1 MEDLGM
7 MDDRKQK
14 MPDAILPGERVQ
26 AVTLDSIRPFRGH
39 PFKVREDA
47 DMEALKESIRTSGV
61 ITPAVVR
68 PLPEGGY
75 EMVSGHRRLA
85 ACRVLGLEKMPV
97 IVREMDDD
105 TATLMMVDA
114 NRQREKILPSE
125 RAFAYRMRM
134 EALQQC
140 GHYVR
145 AMEEETGERFKQ
157 VQRYIRL
164 TYLIPGLLEL
174 VDEDRMGIIPGVELS
189 YLTEEEQ
196 GYVLQAIE
204 TEGMIPSVAQA
215 KEMRACAARGEL
227 DLETPLDILYAGK
240 GKQRERLILS
250 MDRFAEYFPIDA
262 TPREIEDELVS
273 LLRQREREKTCRHD
287 YER

>member
-1 MEDLGM
+1 M
-7 MDDRKQK
+7 MDGRKQK
-14 MPDAILPGERVQ
+14 TPDVILPGERVQ
-26 AVTLDSIRPFRGH
+26 AVTLDSICPFRGH

-134 EALQQC
+134 EALLQR

-164 TYLIPGLLEL
+164 TWLIPGLLEL

-189 YLTEEEQ
+189 YLSEEEQ

-227 DLETPLDILYAGK
+227 DLEKPLDILYAGK

-250 MDRFAEYFPIDA
+250 MDRFAEYFPIEA

-273 LLRQREREKTCRHD
+273 LLRQREREKAHRHEH
-287 YER
+287 ER

>member
-1 MEDLGM
+1 M
-7 MDDRKQK
+7 MDGRKQK
-14 MPDAILPGERVQ
+14 TPDVILPGERVQ
-26 AVTLDSIRPFRGH
+26 AVTLDSICPFRGH

-134 EALQQC
+134 EALQQR

-164 TYLIPGLLEL
+164 TWLIPGLLEL

-189 YLTEEEQ
+189 YLSEEEQ

-227 DLETPLDILYAGK
+227 DLEKPLDILYAGK

-262 TPREIEDELVS
+262 TPREIENELVS
-273 LLRQREREKTCRHD
+273 LLQQREREKAHRHEQ
-287 YER
+287 ER

>member
-1 MEDLGM
+1 M
-7 MDDRKQK
+7 MDGRKQK
-14 MPDAILPGERVQ
+14 TPDVILPGERVQ
-26 AVTLDSIRPFRGH
+26 AVTFDSICPFRGH

-134 EALQQC
+134 EALLQR

-164 TYLIPGLLEL
+164 TWLIPGLLEL

-189 YLTEEEQ
+189 YLSEEEQ

-227 DLETPLDILYAGK
+227 DLEKPLDILYAGK

-273 LLRQREREKTCRHD
+273 LLRQREREKAHRHEH
-287 YER
+287 ER

>member
-1 MEDLGM
+1 M
-7 MDDRKQK
+7 MDGRKQK
-14 MPDAILPGERVQ
+14 TPDVILPGERVQ
-26 AVTLDSIRPFRGH
+26 AVSLDSIHPFQGH

-97 IVREMDDD
+97 IVREMDDY

-134 EALQQC
+134 EALLQR

-164 TYLIPGLLEL
+164 TWLIPGLLEL

-189 YLTEEEQ
+189 YLSEEEQ

-227 DLETPLDILYAGK
+227 DLEKPLDILYAGK

-273 LLRQREREKTCRHD
+273 LLRQREREKAHRHEH
-287 YER
+287 ER

>member
-1 MEDLGM
+1 M
-7 MDDRKQK
+7 MDGRKQK
-14 MPDAILPGERVQ
+14 TPDAILPGERVQ
-26 AVTLDSIRPFRGH
+26 AVTLDSIRPFHSH

-75 EMVSGHRRLA
+75 EMISGHRRMA
-85 ACRVLGLEKMPV
+85 ACRALGLEKMPV

-134 EALQQC
+134 EALQQR

-164 TYLIPGLLEL
+164 TWLIPGLLEL
-174 VDEDRMGIIPGVELS
+174 VDEDRMGITPGVELS
-189 YLTEEEQ
+189 YLSEEEQ

-204 TEGMIPSVAQA
+204 TEGMTSSVAQA

-227 DLETPLDILYAGK
+227 DLEKPLDILYAGK

-273 LLRQREREKTCRHD
+273 LLRQKEREKAHRHEH
-287 YER
+287 ER

>member
-1 MEDLGM
+1 M
-7 MDDRKQK
+7 MDGRKQK
-14 MPDAILPGERVQ
+14 TPDAILPGERVQ

-47 DMEALKESIRTSGV
+47 EMEALKESIRTSGV

-75 EMVSGHRRLA
+75 EIVSGHRRMA
-85 ACRVLGLEKMPV
+85 ACRALGLEKMPV

-134 EALQQC
+134 EALQQR

-145 AMEEETGERFKQ
+145 AMEEETEERFKQ

-164 TYLIPGLLEL
+164 TWLIPVLLQL
-174 VDEDRMGIIPGVELS
+174 VDEDRMGITPGVELS
-189 YLTEEEQ
+189 YLSEEEQ

-227 DLETPLDILYAGK
+227 DLEKPLDILYAGK

-273 LLRQREREKTCRHD
+273 LLRQRQREKICHHD

>member
-1 MEDLGM
+1 M

-14 MPDAILPGERVQ
+14 TPDVILPGERVQ
-26 AVTLDSIRPFRGH
+26 AVSLDSIHPFQGH

-134 EALQQC
+134 EALQQR

-189 YLTEEEQ
+189 YLSEEEQ

-227 DLETPLDILYAGK
+227 DLEKPLDILYAGK

-273 LLRQREREKTCRHD
+273 LLRQREREKAHRHEH
-287 YER
+287 ER

>member
-1 MEDLGM
+1 
-7 MDDRKQK
+7 
-14 MPDAILPGERVQ
+14 
-26 AVTLDSIRPFRGH
+26 
-39 PFKVREDA
+39 
-47 DMEALKESIRTSGV
+47 MEALKESIRTSGV

-75 EMVSGHRRLA
+75 EMISGHRRMA
-85 ACRVLGLEKMPV
+85 ACRALGLEKMPV

-134 EALQQC
+134 EALQQR

-164 TYLIPGLLEL
+164 TWLIPGLLEL
-174 VDEDRMGIIPGVELS
+174 VDEDRMGITPGVELS
-189 YLTEEEQ
+189 YLSEEEQ

-227 DLETPLDILYAGK
+227 DLEKPLDILYAGK

-273 LLRQREREKTCRHD
+273 LLRQKEREKAHRHEH
-287 YER
+287 ER

>member
-1 MEDLGM
+1 M
-7 MDDRKQK
+7 MDGRKQK
-14 MPDAILPGERVQ
+14 TPDAILPGERVQ
-26 AVTLDSIRPFRGH
+26 AVTLDSIRPFHSH

-75 EMVSGHRRLA
+75 EMISGHRRMA
-85 ACRVLGLEKMPV
+85 ACRALGLEKMPV
-97 IVREMDDD
+97 IVREIDDD

-134 EALQQC
+134 EALQQR

-164 TYLIPGLLEL
+164 TWLITGLLEL
-174 VDEDRMGIIPGVELS
+174 VDEDRMGITPGVELS
-189 YLTEEEQ
+189 YLSEEEQ

-227 DLETPLDILYAGK
+227 DLEKPLDILYAGK
-240 GKQRERLILS
+240 GKQREWLILS

-273 LLRQREREKTCRHD
+273 LLRQKEREKAHRHEH
-287 YER
+287 ER

>member
-1 MEDLGM
+1 M
-7 MDDRKQK
+7 MDGRKQK
-14 MPDAILPGERVQ
+14 TPDVILPGERVQ
-26 AVTLDSIRPFRGH
+26 AVTLDSICPFRGH

-134 EALQQC
+134 EALQQR

-164 TYLIPGLLEL
+164 TWLIPGLLEL

-189 YLTEEEQ
+189 YLSEEEQ

-227 DLETPLDILYAGK
+227 DLEKPLDILYAGK

-273 LLRQREREKTCRHD
+273 LLRQREREKAHRHEH
-287 YER
+287 ER

>member
-1 MEDLGM
+1 M
-7 MDDRKQK
+7 MDGRKQK
-14 MPDAILPGERVQ
+14 TPDVILPGERVQ
-26 AVTLDSIRPFRGH
+26 AVTLDSICPFRGH

-97 IVREMDDD
+97 IVREMDDY

-134 EALQQC
+134 EALQQR

-164 TYLIPGLLEL
+164 TWLIPGLLEL

-227 DLETPLDILYAGK
+227 DLEKPLDILYAGK

-262 TPREIEDELVS
+262 TPREIENKLIS
-273 LLRQREREKTCRHD
+273 LLQREREQNRHYSD
-287 YER
+287 HER

>member
-1 MEDLGM
+1 MIGNRTNKNPESL
-7 MDDRKQK
+7 
-14 MPDAILPGERVQ
+14 LPGERVQ
-26 AVTLDSIRPFRGH
+26 AVNLSNIRPFHSH

-75 EMVSGHRRLA
+75 EMISGHRRMA
-85 ACRVLGLEKMPV
+85 ACRALGLEKMPV

-134 EALQQC
+134 EALQQR

-164 TYLIPGLLEL
+164 TWLIPGLLEL
-174 VDEDRMGIIPGVELS
+174 VDDDRMGITPGVELS
-189 YLTEEEQ
+189 YLSEEEQ

-204 TEGMIPSVAQA
+204 TEGMIPPWPRRRRCGPARPEASWILRSPWTSYTQA
-215 KEMRACAARGEL
+215 KAS
-227 DLETPLDILYAGK
+227 K
-240 GKQRERLILS
+240 GS
-250 MDRFAEYFPIDA
+250 G
-262 TPREIEDELVS
+262 
-273 LLRQREREKTCRHD
+273 
-287 YER
+287 

>member
-1 MEDLGM
+1 M
-7 MDDRKQK
+7 MDGRKQK
-14 MPDAILPGERVQ
+14 TPDVILPGERVQ
-26 AVTLDSIRPFRGH
+26 AVTLDSICPFRGH

-134 EALQQC
+134 EALLQR

-164 TYLIPGLLEL
+164 TWLIPGLLEL

-189 YLTEEEQ
+189 YLSEEEQ

-215 KEMRACAARGEL
+215 KEMRACAARGVPHRRH
-227 DLETPLDILYAGK
+227 TPGDRGRAGVPAPTA
-240 GKQRERLILS
+240 GTGES
-250 MDRFAEYFPIDA
+250 SSP
-262 TPREIEDELVS
+262 
-273 LLRQREREKTCRHD
+273 
-287 YER
+287 

>member
-7 MDDRKQK
+7 MDGRKQK
-14 MPDAILPGERVQ
+14 TPDVILPGERVQ
-26 AVTLDSIRPFRGH
+26 AVTLDSICPFRGH

-134 EALQQC
+134 EALLQR

-164 TYLIPGLLEL
+164 TWLIPGLLEL

-189 YLTEEEQ
+189 YLSEEEQ

-227 DLETPLDILYAGK
+227 DLEKPLDILYAGK

-273 LLRQREREKTCRHD
+273 LLRQREREKAHRHEH
-287 YER
+287 ER

>member
-1 MEDLGM
+1 M
-7 MDDRKQK
+7 MDGRKQK
-14 MPDAILPGERVQ
+14 TPDAILPGERVQ
-26 AVTLDSIRPFRGH
+26 AVTLDSIRPFHSH

-75 EMVSGHRRLA
+75 EMISGHRRMA
-85 ACRVLGLEKMPV
+85 ACRALGLEKMPV

-134 EALQQC
+134 EALQQR

-164 TYLIPGLLEL
+164 TWLIPGLLEL
-174 VDEDRMGIIPGVELS
+174 VDEDRMGITPGVELS
-189 YLTEEEQ
+189 YLSEEEQ

-227 DLETPLDILYAGK
+227 DLEKPLDILYAGK

-273 LLRQREREKTCRHD
+273 LLRQKEREKAHRHEH
-287 YER
+287 ER

>member
-1 MEDLGM
+1 M
-7 MDDRKQK
+7 MDGRKQK
-14 MPDAILPGERVQ
+14 TSDAILPGERVQ
-26 AVTLDSIRPFRGH
+26 AVSLNSIHPFRNH
-39 PFKVREDA
+39 PFKVREDV

-75 EMVSGHRRLA
+75 EMVSGHRRMA
-85 ACRVLGLEKMPV
+85 ACRALGLEKMPV
-97 IVREMDDD
+97 IVRELDDD
-105 TATLMMVDA
+105 TATLMIVDA

-134 EALQQC
+134 KALQQR

-164 TYLIPGLLEL
+164 TWLIPGLLEL

-227 DLETPLDILYAGK
+227 DLEKPLDILYAGK

-273 LLRQREREKTCRHD
+273 LLRQREREKAHRHEH
-287 YER
+287 ER

>member
-1 MEDLGM
+1 M
-7 MDDRKQK
+7 MDGRKQK
-14 MPDAILPGERVQ
+14 TPDVILPGERVQ
-26 AVTLDSIRPFRGH
+26 AVTLDSICPFRGH

-97 IVREMDDD
+97 IVREMDDY

-134 EALQQC
+134 EALQQR

-164 TYLIPGLLEL
+164 TWLIPGLLEL
-174 VDEDRMGIIPGVELS
+174 VDADRMGIIPGVELS

-227 DLETPLDILYAGK
+227 DLEKPLDILYAGK

-262 TPREIEDELVS
+262 TPREIENKLIS
-273 LLRQREREKTCRHD
+273 LLQREREQNRHYSD
-287 YER
+287 HER

>member
-1 MEDLGM
+1 M

-14 MPDAILPGERVQ
+14 TPDVILPGERVQ
-26 AVTLDSIRPFRGH
+26 AVSLDSIHPFQGH

-97 IVREMDDD
+97 IVREMDDY

-134 EALQQC
+134 EALLQR

-164 TYLIPGLLEL
+164 TWLIPGLLEL

-189 YLTEEEQ
+189 YLSEEEQ

-227 DLETPLDILYAGK
+227 DLEKPLDILYAGK

-273 LLRQREREKTCRHD
+273 LLRQREREKAHRHEH
-287 YER
+287 ER

>member
-1 MEDLGM
+1 M
-7 MDDRKQK
+7 MGNRTNKN
-14 MPDAILPGERVQ
+14 PDALLPGERVQ
-26 AVTLDSIRPFRGH
+26 AVSLDSIRLFRNH
-39 PFKVREDA
+39 PFKVRDDA
-47 DMEALKESIRTSGV
+47 DMEALMESIRLSGV
-61 ITPAVVR
+61 ITPAMVR

-75 EMVSGHRRLA
+75 EMISGHRRMA
-85 ACRVLGLEKMPV
+85 ACRALGLEKMPV

-114 NRQREKILPSE
+114 NRQREKTLPSE

-134 EALQQC
+134 EALQKR

-145 AMEEETGERFKQ
+145 TMETETGERFKQ
-157 VQRYIRL
+157 IQRYIRL
-164 TYLIPGLLEL
+164 TYLIPELLSL
-174 VDEDRMGIIPGVELS
+174 VDDNRMGIVPAVELS

-215 KEMRACAARGEL
+215 KEMRACAAKGEL
-227 DLETPLDILYAGK
+227 DLEKPLDILYAGK

-250 MDRFAEYFPIDA
+250 MDRFAEYFPIYA

-273 LLRQREREKTCRHD
+273 LLRQRERAKAHR
-287 YER
+287 YEQER

>member
-1 MEDLGM
+1 M
-7 MDDRKQK
+7 MDGRKQK
-14 MPDAILPGERVQ
+14 TPDVILPGERVQ
-26 AVTLDSIRPFRGH
+26 AVTLDSICPFRGH

-75 EMVSGHRRLA
+75 EMVSGHRRMA
-85 ACRVLGLEKMPV
+85 ACKALGLEKMPV

-134 EALQQC
+134 EALQQR

-164 TYLIPGLLEL
+164 TWLIPGLLEL
-174 VDEDRMGIIPGVELS
+174 VDEDRMGITPGVELS
-189 YLTEEEQ
+189 YLSEEEQ

-227 DLETPLDILYAGK
+227 DLEKPLDILYAGK

-273 LLRQREREKTCRHD
+273 LLRQREREKAHRHEH
-287 YER
+287 ER

>member
-1 MEDLGM
+1 M
-7 MDDRKQK
+7 MGNRTNKN
-14 MPDAILPGERVQ
+14 PDALLPGERVE
-26 AVTLDSIRPFRGH
+26 AVSLSSIHPFRNH
-39 PFKVREDA
+39 PFQVRKDN
-47 DMEALKESIRTSGV
+47 DMEALKDSIRTSGV

-68 PLPEGGY
+68 PLPDKGY
-75 EMVSGHRRLA
+75 EMISGHRRMA
-85 ACRVLGLEKMPV
+85 ACRALGLEKMPV

-114 NRQREKILPSE
+114 NRQRENILPSE

-134 EALQQC
+134 EALQKR

-145 AMEEETGERFKQ
+145 TMEAETGENFKQ

-164 TYLIPGLLEL
+164 TYLIPELLSL
-174 VDEDRMGIIPGVELS
+174 VDDSRMGIVPAVELS

-227 DLETPLDILYAGK
+227 DLEKPLDILYAGK

-250 MDRFAEYFPIDA
+250 MDRLSPFFPADA
-262 TPREIEDELVS
+262 TPREIENELVS
-273 LLRQREREKTCRHD
+273 ILQQREREQSRRHQG

>member
-1 MEDLGM
+1 M
-7 MDDRKQK
+7 MDGRKQK
-14 MPDAILPGERVQ
+14 TPDAILPGERVQ
-26 AVTLDSIRPFRGH
+26 AVTLDSIRPFHSH

-75 EMVSGHRRLA
+75 EMISGHRRMA
-85 ACRVLGLEKMPV
+85 ACRALGLEKMPV

-134 EALQQC
+134 EALQQR

-164 TYLIPGLLEL
+164 TWLIPGLLEL
-174 VDEDRMGIIPGVELS
+174 VDEDRMGITPGVELS
-189 YLTEEEQ
+189 YLSEEEQ

-204 TEGMIPSVAQA
+204 TEGMISSVAQA

-227 DLETPLDILYAGK
+227 DLEKPLDILYAGK

-273 LLRQREREKTCRHD
+273 LLRQKEREKAHRHEH
-287 YER
+287 ER

>member
-1 MEDLGM
+1 M
-7 MDDRKQK
+7 MGNRTNKN
-14 MPDAILPGERVQ
+14 PDALLPGERVE
-26 AVTLDSIRPFRGH
+26 AVSLSSIHPFRNH
-39 PFKVREDA
+39 PFQVREDN
-47 DMEALKESIRTSGV
+47 DMEMLKESIRTSGV

-75 EMVSGHRRLA
+75 EMVSGHRRMA
-85 ACRVLGLEKMPV
+85 ACMALGLEKMPV
-97 IVREMDDD
+97 IVREIDDD

-114 NRQREKILPSE
+114 NRQREKVPPSE

-134 EALQQC
+134 EALQKC

-145 AMEEETGERFKQ
+145 TMEEETGENFKQ

-164 TYLIPGLLEL
+164 TYLIPELLSL
-174 VDEDRMGIIPGVELS
+174 VDDCRMGIVPAIELS

-215 KEMRACAARGEL
+215 KEMRACAAKGEL
-227 DLETPLDILYAGK
+227 DLEKPLDILYAGK

-250 MDRFAEYFPIDA
+250 MDRLSPFFPADA
-262 TPREIEDELVS
+262 TPREIENELVS
-273 LLRQREREKTCRHD
+273 LLRQREREKAHR
-287 YER
+287 YEQEQ

>member
-1 MEDLGM
+1 M

-14 MPDAILPGERVQ
+14 TPDAILPGERVQ
-26 AVTLDSIRPFRGH
+26 AVSLDSIHPFRGH

-75 EMVSGHRRLA
+75 EMVSGHRRMA
-85 ACRVLGLEKMPV
+85 VCKALGLEKMPV

-134 EALQQC
+134 EALQQR

-164 TYLIPGLLEL
+164 TWLIPGLLEL

-189 YLTEEEQ
+189 YLSEEEQ

-227 DLETPLDILYAGK
+227 DLEKPLDILYAGK

-273 LLRQREREKTCRHD
+273 LLRQREQEKAHRHEQ
-287 YER
+287 ER

>member
-1 MEDLGM
+1 M
-7 MDDRKQK
+7 MDGRKQK
-14 MPDAILPGERVQ
+14 TPDVILPGERVQ
-26 AVTLDSIRPFRGH
+26 AVTLDSICPFRGH

-134 EALQQC
+134 EALLQR

-164 TYLIPGLLEL
+164 TWLIPGLLEL

-189 YLTEEEQ
+189 YLSEEEQ

-227 DLETPLDILYAGK
+227 DLEKPLDILYAGK

-262 TPREIEDELVS
+262 TPREIENELVS
-273 LLRQREREKTCRHD
+273 LLQQREREKAHRHEH
-287 YER
+287 ER

>member
-1 MEDLGM
+1 M
-7 MDDRKQK
+7 MDNRNDKST
-14 MPDAILPGERVQ
+14 DVLLPGERVQ

-47 DMEALKESIRTSGV
+47 EMEALKESIRTSGV

-75 EMVSGHRRLA
+75 EMVSGHRRMA
-85 ACRVLGLEKMPV
+85 ACRALGLEKMPV
-97 IVREMDDD
+97 IVRELDDD

-125 RAFAYRMRM
+125 RAYAYRMRM
-134 EALQQC
+134 EALQQR

-164 TYLIPGLLEL
+164 TWLIPGLLEL

-227 DLETPLDILYAGK
+227 DLEKPLDILYAGK

-250 MDRFAEYFPIDA
+250 LDRFAEYFPIDA

-273 LLRQREREKTCRHD
+273 LLRQRQREKAHHHEQ
-287 YER
+287 ER

>member
-1 MEDLGM
+1 M
-7 MDDRKQK
+7 MGNRTNKN
-14 MPDAILPGERVQ
+14 PDALLPGERVQ
-26 AVTLDSIRPFRGH
+26 AVSLDSIRPFRNH

-47 DMEALKESIRTSGV
+47 DMEALMESIRLNGV

-68 PLPEGGY
+68 PLPDKGY
-75 EMVSGHRRLA
+75 EMISGHRRMA
-85 ACRVLGLEKMPV
+85 ACRALGLEKMPV

-134 EALQQC
+134 EALQQR

-164 TYLIPGLLEL
+164 TWLIPGLLEL
-174 VDEDRMGIIPGVELS
+174 VDEDRMGITPGVELS
-189 YLTEEEQ
+189 ELAEEEQ
-196 GYVLQAIE
+196 GYVRQAIE
-204 TEGMIPSVAQA
+204 TEGMISSVAQA

-227 DLETPLDILYAGK
+227 DLEKPLDILYAGK

-262 TPREIEDELVS
+262 TPREIENELVS
-273 LLRQREREKTCRHD
+273 LLQQREREKAHRHEQ
-287 YER
+287 ER

>member
-1 MEDLGM
+1 M
-7 MDDRKQK
+7 MDGRKQK
-14 MPDAILPGERVQ
+14 TPDVILPGERVQ
-26 AVTLDSIRPFRGH
+26 AVTLDSICPFRGH

-134 EALQQC
+134 EALLQR

-164 TYLIPGLLEL
+164 TWLIPGLLEL
-174 VDEDRMGIIPGVELS
+174 VDEDRMGITPGVELS
-189 YLTEEEQ
+189 YLSEEEQ

-227 DLETPLDILYAGK
+227 DLEKPLDILYAGK

-273 LLRQREREKTCRHD
+273 LLRQREREKAHRHEH
-287 YER
+287 ER

>member
-1 MEDLGM
+1 M
-7 MDDRKQK
+7 MDGRKQK
-14 MPDAILPGERVQ
+14 TPDVILPGERVQ
-26 AVTLDSIRPFRGH
+26 AVTLDSICPFRGH

-134 EALQQC
+134 EALLQR

-157 VQRYIRL
+157 VKRYIRL
-164 TYLIPGLLEL
+164 TWLIPGLLEL

-189 YLTEEEQ
+189 YLSEEEQ

-227 DLETPLDILYAGK
+227 DLEKPLDILYAGK

-273 LLRQREREKTCRHD
+273 LLRQREREKAHRHEH
-287 YER
+287 ER

>member
-1 MEDLGM
+1 
-7 MDDRKQK
+7 
-14 MPDAILPGERVQ
+14 
-26 AVTLDSIRPFRGH
+26 
-39 PFKVREDA
+39 
-47 DMEALKESIRTSGV
+47 
-61 ITPAVVR
+61 
-68 PLPEGGY
+68 
-75 EMVSGHRRLA
+75 
-85 ACRVLGLEKMPV
+85 
-97 IVREMDDD
+97 
-105 TATLMMVDA
+105 
-114 NRQREKILPSE
+114 
-125 RAFAYRMRM
+125 M
-134 EALQQC
+134 EALQQR

-164 TYLIPGLLEL
+164 TWLIPGLLEL

-227 DLETPLDILYAGK
+227 DLEKPLDILYAGK

-262 TPREIEDELVS
+262 TPREIENKLIS
-273 LLRQREREKTCRHD
+273 LLQREREQNRHYSD
-287 YER
+287 HER

>member
-1 MEDLGM
+1 M
-7 MDDRKQK
+7 MDGRKQK
-14 MPDAILPGERVQ
+14 TPDAILPGERVQ
-26 AVTLDSIRPFRGH
+26 AVTLDSIRPFHSH

-75 EMVSGHRRLA
+75 EMISGHRRMA
-85 ACRVLGLEKMPV
+85 ACRALGLEKMPV

-134 EALQQC
+134 EALQQR

-164 TYLIPGLLEL
+164 TWLIPGLLEL
-174 VDEDRMGIIPGVELS
+174 VDEDRMGITPGVELS
-189 YLTEEEQ
+189 YLSEEEQ

-204 TEGMIPSVAQA
+204 TEGMTSSVAQA

-227 DLETPLDILYAGK
+227 DLEKPLDILYTGK

-273 LLRQREREKTCRHD
+273 LLRQKEREKAHRHEH
-287 YER
+287 ER

>member
-1 MEDLGM
+1 M

-14 MPDAILPGERVQ
+14 TPDAILPGERIQ
-26 AVTLDSIRPFRGH
+26 AVSLDSIHPFRGH

-47 DMEALKESIRTSGV
+47 DMEALKESIQASGV

-75 EMVSGHRRLA
+75 EMVSGHRRMA
-85 ACRVLGLEKMPV
+85 ACRALRLEKMPV

-134 EALQQC
+134 EALQQR

-164 TYLIPGLLEL
+164 TWLIPGLLEL
-174 VDEDRMGIIPGVELS
+174 VDEARMGITPGVELS

-273 LLRQREREKTCRHD
+273 LLRQRQREKICRHD

>member
-1 MEDLGM
+1 M
-7 MDDRKQK
+7 MGNRSNKN
-14 MPDAILPGERVQ
+14 PDTLLPGERVE
-26 AVTLDSIRPFRGH
+26 AVSLSSIRPFRNH
-39 PFKVREDA
+39 PFQVREDA
-47 DMEALKESIRTSGV
+47 DMEALMESIRLNGV

-75 EMVSGHRRLA
+75 EMISGHRRMA
-85 ACRVLGLEKMPV
+85 ACMALGLEKMPV

-125 RAFAYRMRM
+125 KAFAYRMRM
-134 EALQQC
+134 EALQQR

-145 AMEEETGERFKQ
+145 TMEAETGENFKQ

-164 TYLIPGLLEL
+164 TYLIPELLSL
-174 VDEDRMGIIPGVELS
+174 VDDSRMGIIPAVELS
-189 YLTEEEQ
+189 YLTEKEQ

-204 TEGMIPSVAQA
+204 TEGLIPSVAQA

-227 DLETPLDILYAGK
+227 DLEKPLDILYAGK

-250 MDRFAEYFPIDA
+250 MDRFAEYFPVDA

-273 LLRQREREKTCRHD
+273 LLRQRERTKAHRH
-287 YER
+287 EQGR

>member
-1 MEDLGM
+1 M
-7 MDDRKQK
+7 MDGRKQK
-14 MPDAILPGERVQ
+14 TPDVILPGERVQ
-26 AVTLDSIRPFRGH
+26 AVSLDSIHPFQGH

-134 EALQQC
+134 EALLQR

-164 TYLIPGLLEL
+164 TWLIPGLLEL

-189 YLTEEEQ
+189 YLSEEEQ

-227 DLETPLDILYAGK
+227 DLEKPLDILYAGK

-273 LLRQREREKTCRHD
+273 LLRQREREKAHRHEH
-287 YER
+287 ER

>member
-1 MEDLGM
+1 M
-7 MDDRKQK
+7 MDGRKQK
-14 MPDAILPGERVQ
+14 TPDVILPGERVQ
-26 AVTLDSIRPFRGH
+26 AVTLDSICPFRGH

-125 RAFAYRMRM
+125 QAFAYRMRM
-134 EALQQC
+134 EALLQP

-164 TYLIPGLLEL
+164 TWLIPGLLEL

-189 YLTEEEQ
+189 YLSEEEQ

-227 DLETPLDILYAGK
+227 DLEKPLDILYAGK

-273 LLRQREREKTCRHD
+273 LLRQREREKAHRHEH
-287 YER
+287 ER

>member
-1 MEDLGM
+1 M
-7 MDDRKQK
+7 MDDRNEKSA
-14 MPDAILPGERVQ
+14 DTLLPGERVQ
-26 AVTLDSIRPFRGH
+26 AVSLDSIRPFRGH

-47 DMEALKESIRTSGV
+47 DMEALKESIRASGV

-75 EMVSGHRRLA
+75 EMVSGHRRMA
-85 ACRVLGLEKMPV
+85 ACRALGLEKMPV

-114 NRQREKILPSE
+114 NRQREKVLPSE

-134 EALQQC
+134 EALQQR

-145 AMEEETGERFKQ
+145 AMEEEIGERFKQ

-174 VDEDRMGIIPGVELS
+174 VDENRMGIITGVELS
-189 YLTEEEQ
+189 YLSEEEQ

-215 KEMRACAARGEL
+215 KEMRACAVRGEL
-227 DLETPLDILYAGK
+227 DLEKPLDILYAGK

-273 LLRQREREKTCRHD
+273 LLRQREKAHRH
-287 YER
+287 EPEL

>member
-1 MEDLGM
+1 M

-14 MPDAILPGERVQ
+14 TPDILLPGERVE
-26 AVTLDSIRPFRGH
+26 AVFLSSIRPFRNH
-39 PFKVREDA
+39 PFQVRDDA
-47 DMEALKESIRTSGV
+47 DMEALMESIRLNGV
-61 ITPAVVR
+61 ISPAVVR
-68 PLPEGGY
+68 PLPDKGY
-75 EMVSGHRRLA
+75 EMISGHRRMA
-85 ACRVLGLEKMPV
+85 ACRALGLEKMPV
-97 IVREMDDD
+97 LVREMDDD

-114 NRQREKILPSE
+114 NRQREKVLPSE

-134 EALQQC
+134 EALQKR

-145 AMEEETGERFKQ
+145 TMEAETGENFKQ

-164 TYLIPGLLEL
+164 TWLIPSLLEL
-174 VDEDRMGIIPGVELS
+174 VDEDRMGVIPAVELS
-189 YLTEEEQ
+189 YLTDEEQ

-204 TEGMIPSVAQA
+204 TEGLIPSVAQA
-215 KEMRACAARGEL
+215 KEMRACAAKGEL
-227 DLETPLDILYAGK
+227 DLEKPLDILYAGK

-273 LLRQREREKTCRHD
+273 LLRQREREKAHR
-287 YER
+287 YEQER

>member
-1 MEDLGM
+1 M
-7 MDDRKQK
+7 MDGRKQK
-14 MPDAILPGERVQ
+14 TPDVILPGERVQ
-26 AVTLDSIRPFRGH
+26 AVTLDSICPFRGH

-47 DMEALKESIRTSGV
+47 DMEALKESIRTGGV

-68 PLPEGGY
+68 PLPGRGY
-75 EMVSGHRRLA
+75 EMISGHRRMA
-85 ACRVLGLEKMPV
+85 ACKALGLERMPA

-114 NRQREKILPSE
+114 NRQRENILPSE

-134 EALQQC
+134 EALQQR

-164 TYLIPGLLEL
+164 TWLIPGLLEL

-189 YLTEEEQ
+189 YLSEEEQ

-204 TEGMIPSVAQA
+204 TE
-215 KEMRACAARGEL
+215 
-227 DLETPLDILYAGK
+227 AG
-240 GKQRERLILS
+240 
-250 MDRFAEYFPIDA
+250 
-262 TPREIEDELVS
+262 EIEAASTLKSS
-273 LLRQREREKTCRHD
+273 LLSLFQPISSGTRLSPCAMRRAWM
-287 YER
+287 

>member
-1 MEDLGM
+1 M
-7 MDDRKQK
+7 MDGRKQK
-14 MPDAILPGERVQ
+14 TPDVILPGERVQ
-26 AVTLDSIRPFRGH
+26 AVTLDSICPFRGH

-47 DMEALKESIRTSGV
+47 DMEALKESIRTGGV

-75 EMVSGHRRLA
+75 EMVSGHRRMS
-85 ACRVLGLEKMPV
+85 ACRALGLEKMPV

-134 EALQQC
+134 EALQQR

-164 TYLIPGLLEL
+164 TWLIPGLLEL

-227 DLETPLDILYAGK
+227 DLEKPLDILYAGK

-273 LLRQREREKTCRHD
+273 LLRQREREKAHRHEH
-287 YER
+287 ER